1 MLFNSLV
8 FIFGFLP
15 IAVLGFAAIRRA
27 FSPNAVRIWL
37 LLVSLVFYGW
47 WSVNYLILLLLWALA
62 NFIAGRRILLAR
74 TRDVRKT
81 RLILAIS
88 ISLNL
93 ALLAYFKYSTFILQ
107 NVAGLF
113 GIDFFIGAIVL
124 PLGISF
130 HTFQQIAYLCDV
142 FRGNA
147 PRYTVFDYLLFV
159 SFFPQLIA
167 GPIVHHGELMPQ
179 FRDAARLKLTQYNL
193 VYGIAFFTIGLFK
206 KIVLADPLASI
217 ATPLFSPITL
227 VSPNFFDAWIG
238 TIAFGLGLYFDFS
251 AYSDMAVGLAR
262 MFGIRLPYNFAS
274 PYQSTSIIEFWRR
287 WHMTLSRW
295 LRDYLYIPLGGSR
308 RGYVRRYLNL
318 TITMVLGG
326 LWHGAAWTFVVWG
339 LIHGVLLMIN
349 HAWNGITLRWK
360 PKGRDLT
367 LPNGVAQF
375 LTLVS
380 VFTAWVCFASA
391 NWSVAQFTLLGLFG
405 INGFSTD
412 GNLISFF
419 HQQFT
424 PKYVTLLLSSIGIAL
439 WAPNSQQILEG
450 QMFDLADERKFP
462 TLHFEPTIVQA
473 AIVATIFAICVSNSG
488 APKEFVYFQF

>member
-113 GIDFFIGAIVL
+113 GMDFLIGAIVL

-193 VYGIAFFTIGLFK
+193 VYGI
-206 KIVLADPLASI
+206 
-217 ATPLFSPITL
+217 
-227 VSPNFFDAWIG
+227 
-238 TIAFGLGLYFDFS
+238 
-251 AYSDMAVGLAR
+251 
-262 MFGIRLPYNFAS
+262 
-274 PYQSTSIIEFWRR
+274 
-287 WHMTLSRW
+287 
-295 LRDYLYIPLGGSR
+295 
-308 RGYVRRYLNL
+308 
-318 TITMVLGG
+318 
-326 LWHGAAWTFVVWG
+326 
-339 LIHGVLLMIN
+339 
-349 HAWNGITLRWK
+349 
-360 PKGRDLT
+360 
-367 LPNGVAQF
+367 
-375 LTLVS
+375 
-380 VFTAWVCFASA
+380 
-391 NWSVAQFTLLGLFG
+391 
-405 INGFSTD
+405 
-412 GNLISFF
+412 
-419 HQQFT
+419 
-424 PKYVTLLLSSIGIAL
+424 
-439 WAPNSQQILEG
+439 
-450 QMFDLADERKFP
+450 
-462 TLHFEPTIVQA
+462 
-473 AIVATIFAICVSNSG
+473 
-488 APKEFVYFQF
+488 